1 MPNHLAVAASVSPF
15 SFCLKVETMRVED
28 AVRQRKS
35 VRAFTD
41 QQVSLDEITAI
52 LDIARHAPSGGNLQP
67 WKMIVLAGDA
77 LKEVADLGQKTVA
90 ANPAGEAGQ
99 YPIYPA
105 KVEEPHR
112 SRRQKVG
119 EDMYAILGIAREDKF
134 ARMMQMAENFKFFGA
149 PCAIFFVIDKSMG
162 HGQWAHMGM
171 LMQTICLVAEE
182 RGLAT
187 CMQEAWGMVRDTL
200 ARHFDLPDQEM
211 IYCGMA
217 IGYED
222 KTAAVN
228 TLRTDRAALDE
239 IVVFKGF

>member
-1 MPNHLAVAASVSPF
+1 MN
-15 SFCLKVETMRVED
+15 VEA

-41 QQVSLDEITAI
+41 QQITQDEIRAI
-52 LDIARHAPSGGNLQP
+52 LDIARLSPSGGNLQP
-67 WKMIVLAGDA
+67 WKMIVLTGDA
-77 LKEVADLGQKTVA
+77 LHDVSALGQKTLA
-90 ANPAGEAGQ
+90 ANPRGEAGSH
-99 YPIYPA
+99 PIYPE

-112 SRRQKVG
+112 SRRYKVG
-119 EDMYAILGIAREDKF
+119 EDMYAILGIARDDKF
-134 ARMMQMAENFKFFGA
+134 GRLAQMAGNFKFFGA

-182 RGLAT
+182 RGVAT
-187 CMQEAWGMVRDTL
+187 CMQEAWGMARETL
-200 ARHFDLPDQEM
+200 AKHFELPDNEM

-217 IGYED
+217 LGYED
-222 KTAAVN
+222 KSAPIN

-239 IVVFKGF
+239 IAVFKGF